1 MEKLE
6 PLTKTTVKGIEHG
19 PNTRIVFGL
28 PARED
33 EPEVTLRPGSGAR
46 SLTVGAA
53 GLTAMAKFA
62 GFPAKLPT
70 VLTPDTMGKVATE
83 LLASKKQYNA
93 IVRDAQVVDF
103 VRHAHHPVNTQR
115 LLILMEKV
123 MGETEFQRVM
133 ILGEHR
139 AIIDASGPKEDAVA
153 VGDLVRAGV
162 TVNYDHYG
170 AVAPSVE
177 AFVWRLSCLN
187 GATSPISLSDF
198 HYGGEGSGGDGS
210 DIYDWF
216 KDSMRKAFRAFKGIV
231 DRYHQLA
238 AEILD
243 PHDRAQLLE
252 ALIKN
257 SGIRDAK
264 LIAAIRAR
272 AIEQPPETAWG
283 MYNMLTWAST
293 HLLEE
298 PRQVMRVRGAYQQ
311 FSDELTHSK
320 ICPVCHKNN

>member
-6 PLTKTTVKGIEHG
+6 PLTKTTVKEVDHG
-19 PNTRIVFGL
+19 PNTRVLFGL
-28 PARED
+28 PVREE
-33 EPEVTLRPGSGAR
+33 EPEVMLRPGGGGR
-46 SLTVGAA
+46 SLTVAGP
-53 GLTAMAKFA
+53 GLTAMARFA

-83 LLASKKQYNA
+83 LLGAKKQYNA
-93 IVRDAQVVDF
+93 IIRDGVVVDF
-103 VRHAHHPVNTQR
+103 VHHAHRPVNTNR

-123 MGETEFQRVM
+123 MGETEFQRVLIM
-133 ILGEHR
+133 GQHR
-139 AIIDASGPKEDAVA
+139 AVIDASGPKEDAVV

-162 TVNYDHYG
+162 SVNYDHYG
-170 AVAPSVE
+170 AVEPNVE
-177 AFVWRLSCLN
+177 AFVWRLACLN
-187 GATSPISLSDF
+187 GATSPISISDF
-198 HYGGEGSGGDGS
+198 HYGGGNGGGDGS

-216 KDSMRKAFRAFKGIV
+216 RESMRKAFRAFKGIV

-238 AEILD
+238 SEGLD

-257 SGIRDAK
+257 SGIRDEK

-272 AIEQPPETAWG
+272 AIEDPPTTAWG
-283 MYNMLTWAST
+283 MYNIMTWANT

-298 PRQVMRVRGAYQQ
+298 PRQVLKARHAYHE

-320 ICPVCHKNN
+320 LCPTCHRSN